1 MSSSLVRWKSV
12 QGTRRQCLESIRATL
27 VTNKPL
33 KFDDCIVWARYARK
47 SPPCMRVRAR
57 ACVWGDWGDWNSK
70 TLARTPTVAVAG
82 GHGMAL
88 SFDIGVVCVSSA

>member
-57 ACVWGDWGDWNSK
+57 
-70 TLARTPTVAVAG
+70 
-82 GHGMAL
+82 
-88 SFDIGVVCVSSA
+88 VCVGGLGGLELQNPRTDTDSRRSGRAWHGLVI